1 MNLRL
6 NLQQLMKLQEK
17 LCDLKFDRTLI
28 TILGDEYLVP
38 TDNLE
43 MFIEDL
49 IISTQNGSIK

>member
-1 MNLRL
+1 
-6 NLQQLMKLQEK
+6 MKLQEK